1 MDNAIEG
8 GSMSKPATRLSRRK
22 LLASAAAI
30 SGGLTYGRAAAD
42 PQKSAEPEILVA
54 FGAHPADVLNGAT
67 GTLLKHALRGDR
79 AIGVPLTLGIGHL
92 WKPRDGSFGRL
103 KSDATAKLRTLP
115 EARAFYSD
123 YVQRAFAELKPI
135 EYRQLDLKDSPLA
148 VDRPNFEVVAEII
161 REYRPTIVITHHPTM
176 AVLAGH
182 PDHRDAGDLVLRA
195 IMLAM
200 EETFGAAGRSPHQV
214 SRIVCYGD
222 VSDRWK
228 ALGQADAA
236 NMLVDVETTAKAKE
250 KALLIHGPTFG
261 VTAESVGEGWK
272 RSAQPGYPHLEPF
285 VQLRPVVVDYLRTN
299 PGRPWLGA

>member
-1 MDNAIEG
+1 M
-8 GSMSKPATRLSRRK
+8 SMPDTRLSRRT
-22 LLASAAAI
+22 LLTSAAVI
-30 SGGLTYGRAAAD
+30 SGGLAYGREAAV
-42 PQKSAEPEILVA
+42 PQSAAEREILVA

-92 WKPRDGSFGRL
+92 WKPREGSFGRL
-103 KSDATAKLRTLP
+103 KNDATAKLRTLP
-115 EARAFYSD
+115 EARAFYAD
-123 YVQRAFAELKPI
+123 YVRRAFDELKPI
-135 EYRQLDLKDSPLA
+135 EYRQLDLQDSPLA
-148 VDRPNFEVVAEII
+148 VDRPNFEAVAAII

-176 AVLAGH
+176 AVISGH

-200 EETFGAAGRSPHQV
+200 EETFGPPGPGVHQV
-214 SRIVCYGD
+214 SRIVCYADAG
-222 VSDRWK
+222 DRWK
-228 ALGQADAA
+228 ALGQADAV
-236 NMLVDVETTAKAKE
+236 NMLVDVEATAKAKE
-250 KALLIHGPTFG
+250 KALLVHGPTFG
-261 VTAESVGEGWK
+261 VTPDSLADGWK